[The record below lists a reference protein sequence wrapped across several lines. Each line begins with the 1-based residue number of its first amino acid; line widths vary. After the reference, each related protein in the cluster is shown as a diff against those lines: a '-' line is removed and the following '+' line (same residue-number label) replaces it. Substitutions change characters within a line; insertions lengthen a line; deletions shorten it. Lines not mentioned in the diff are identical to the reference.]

1 MVQPHQKI
9 QLSAELSEAQLI
21 AICEAADVIACQCPS
36 YLVRLLQ
43 EVREFHRYTNE
54 CIQTFPDDARI
65 HDWLGGRA
73 AQLELF
79 LSQVIF
85 ELLQREQLLDGDNNL
100 CLAQLNERARSL
112 ALQQMN
118 LQAETPSS
126 LTNDNPNLHPVTP
139 QASDAAP
146 AKS

>member
-9 QLSAELSEAQLI
+9 QLSAKLSEEQLA

-54 CIQTFPDDARI
+54 CIQTFPDDANI
-65 HDWLGGRA
+65 HDWLAGRA

-112 ALQQMN
+112 ALQQMSLQSATPGN
-118 LQAETPSS
+118 LNN
-126 LTNDNPNLHPVTP
+126 TNADLLPVMP
-139 QASDAAP
+139 QAGDAAP
-146 AKS
+146 TKS

>member
-1 MVQPHQKI
+1 MLQPHQKI
-9 QLSAELSEAQLI
+9 HLSAELSEEQLV
-21 AICEAADVIACQCPS
+21 AISEAADVIACQCPS

-54 CIQTFPDDARI
+54 CIQTFPDDAQI
-65 HDWLGGRA
+65 HDWLAGRA

-112 ALQQMN
+112 ALQQIN
-118 LQAETPSS
+118 LQAPASGD
-126 LTNDNPNLHPVTP
+126 LTNTNADLQAVMP
-139 QASDAAP
+139 QAGDAAP
-146 AKS
+146 TKS

>member
-1 MVQPHQKI
+1 MLQPDQKI
-9 QLSAELSEAQLI
+9 HLSAELSEEQLI
-21 AICEAADVIACQCPS
+21 AISEAADVIACQCPS

-54 CIQTFPDDARI
+54 CIQTFPDDAQI
-65 HDWLGGRA
+65 HDWLAGRA

-100 CLAQLNERARSL
+100 CLTQLNERARSL
-112 ALQQMN
+112 AMQQMSLQSATSGSLNN
-118 LQAETPSS
+118 LNADLQ
-126 LTNDNPNLHPVTP
+126 PVMP
-139 QASDAAP
+139 QADDAAP
-146 AKS
+146 TKS

>member
-9 QLSAELSEAQLI
+9 QLSAELSEEQLA

-54 CIQTFPDDARI
+54 CIQTFPDDAKI
-65 HDWLGGRA
+65 HDWLVGRA
-73 AQLELF
+73 SQLELF
-79 LSQVIF
+79 LSQIIF

-112 ALQQMN
+112 ALQQMS
-118 LQAETPSS
+118 LQSATSGD
-126 LTNDNPNLHPVTP
+126 LNNTNADPQPVMP
-139 QASDAAP
+139 PAGDAAP
-146 AKS
+146 TKS

>member
-1 MVQPHQKI
+1 MLQPHQKI
-9 QLSAELSEAQLI
+9 QLSAELSEEQLV
-21 AICEAADVIACQCPS
+21 AISEAADVIACQCPS

-54 CIQTFPDDARI
+54 CIQTFPDDAKI
-65 HDWLGGRA
+65 HDWLAGRA

-85 ELLQREQLLDGDNNL
+85 ELLQREQLLDSDNNL

-112 ALQQMN
+112 ALQQMS
-118 LQAETPSS
+118 LQSVMSDSPT
-126 LTNDNPNLHPVTP
+126 NPNADIQPVMP
-139 QASDAAP
+139 QAGDVAP
-146 AKS
+146 TKS